1 MRHLS
6 IVAAA
11 ALMGMAGIATA
22 QSAEDPAIA
31 AARSSGSVGEQADGY
46 IGIAHGGTP
55 ALKSAVDAI
64 NIKRRAI
71 YTDLA
76 AKRGVTVQDVG
87 VARGCEQLAQRVEPG
102 QAYKLLDGGWQVR
115 GPSPIQLPG
124 YCKS

>member
-6 IVAAA
+6 IAIAA
-11 ALMGMAGIATA
+11 ALIGIAGVAAA

-31 AARSSGSVGEQADGY
+31 DARASGAVGEQADGY
-46 IGIAHGGTP
+46 LGIARGGSA
-55 ALKSAVDAI
+55 ALKSAVDAV

-87 VARGCEQLAQRVEPG
+87 IARGCEQLAQRVEPG
-102 QAYKLLDGGWQVR
+102 QSYKLLDGGWQTR
-115 GPSPIQLPG
+115 GPTPIQLPS
-124 YCKS
+124 YCKA